1 MGDFPQLP
9 KSLGK
14 LVEQNLRDVPDFPEP
29 GVLFRDITPLLAN
42 GPVFQE
48 LIRKLARHYEGR
60 IDAVAGLESRGFL
73 LATPMA
79 VELGI
84 SMLMIRKAGKL
95 PGPLIGMDYSLEY
108 GTARLE
114 IQPHSVPEG
123 ARVLIVDDVLATGG
137 TASAAAKLI
146 ENSGARVAEIL
157 VLMELKAFNGRQRIQ
172 DIPYQHLLEI

>member
-1 MGDFPQLP
+1 M
-9 KSLGK
+9 KR
-14 LVEQNLRDVPDFPEP
+14 NLREVPDFPEP
-29 GVLFRDITPLLAN
+29 GILFRDMTPLLAN
-42 GPVFQE
+42 GVAFQD
-48 LIRKLARHYEGR
+48 LIRGIAEHYEGH

-73 LATPMA
+73 LAAPIA
-79 VELGI
+79 VELGV

-114 IQPHSVPEG
+114 IQPHSVRSN

-146 ENSGARVAEIL
+146 ENSGAHVAEIL
-157 VLMELKAFNGRQRIQ
+157 VLMELTALNGREKIQ
-172 DIPYQHLLEI
+172 DIPYQHLLEV